1 MSKTRAEAFSD
12 GIFAIAA
19 TLLVLDIQVPDVKSG
34 LLHALL
40 TEWPSYIAY
49 AISFATIVVI
59 WVNHHAVMDQ
69 LERLDRRLL
78 FLNGLLLLTVAAI
91 PFPTALVAKYI
102 QAGHD
107 QTTAAV
113 AYGLTMTA
121 MSVAFAALNLYS
133 RRFRRA
139 LVKLDWVGL
148 LTGTFL
154 WPIGTLLSLINVSLG
169 LAVYAFIVVFYIV
182 LPILREDAA
191 LAATARSDR

>member
-19 TLLVLDIQVPDVKSG
+19 TLLVLDIQVPSVKSD

-40 TEWPSYIAY
+40 TEWPSYISY

-78 FLNGLLLLTVAAI
+78 FINGLLLLTVAAI

-107 QTTAAV
+107 QTTATV

-121 MSVAFAALNLYS
+121 MSAAFSIFNLYS

-139 LVKLDWVGL
+139 LGPLDWLGL

-154 WPIGTLLSLINVSLG
+154 WPIGTLLSLLSVSFG
-169 LAVYAFIVVFYIV
+169 LAVYAFIVLFYIAM
-182 LPILREDAA
+182 PILREDAA
-191 LAATARSDR
+191 LAAARRSDR